1 MSLATGSSQSPLII
15 EPGGAPTEEASELN
29 IQPQLADQ
37 KLNIQSDVFDSAN
50 NQELNIQP
58 QLTDRKL
65 NIQSDTLG
73 SANNQELNIQPGA
86 LTTISDPPAGRKLNI
101 QSTEELK
108 ERAEVID
115 LSLFRARGVRGIQLA
130 ETEYDKK
137 KWKRARCQPGYLI
150 MRIPGYDIV
159 EQAEYGVSYVWVYSR
174 KPLHTS
180 SDCEIHEHAGFL
192 TWRAMKRIGRL
203 VKEKVNEQPGTE
215 SLSDDRSG
223 AS

>member
-1 MSLATGSSQSPLII
+1 VIPEAEPRLQNSRRDQQPGAPASLATGGQQSLIT

-29 IQPQLADQ
+29 IQPQPADQ
-37 KLNIQSDVFDSAN
+37 KLNIQSGVLRSSN
-50 NQELNIQP
+50 NQGLNIQP
-58 QLTDRKL
+58 DAPTTVSEPPAGGKL
-65 NIQSDTLG
+65 NIQS
-73 SANNQELNIQPGA
+73 N
-86 LTTISDPPAGRKLNI
+86 
-101 QSTEELK
+101 EELK
-108 ERAEVID
+108 ERAKVVD
-115 LSLFRARGVRGIQLA
+115 LSLFRARGASGVRAA

-192 TWRAMKRIGRL
+192 TWRAMRRIGRL
-203 VKEKVNEQPGTE
+203 VKEKVNEQPRNK

-223 AS
+223 TS

>member
-1 MSLATGSSQSPLII
+1 MIPEAEPRLQNSQRDQQPGVPASLATGSSQSPLI

-29 IQPQLADQ
+29 IQPQLAD
-37 KLNIQSDVFDSAN
+37 
-50 NQELNIQP
+50 
-58 QLTDRKL
+58 RKL
-65 NIQSDTLG
+65 NIQSDALG
-73 SANNQELNIQPGA
+73 SANNQELNIQPDA
-86 LTTISDPPAGRKLNI
+86 LTTIYEPPAGRKLNI

-203 VKEKVNEQPGTE
+203 VKEKVNEQPRTE

-223 AS
+223 TS